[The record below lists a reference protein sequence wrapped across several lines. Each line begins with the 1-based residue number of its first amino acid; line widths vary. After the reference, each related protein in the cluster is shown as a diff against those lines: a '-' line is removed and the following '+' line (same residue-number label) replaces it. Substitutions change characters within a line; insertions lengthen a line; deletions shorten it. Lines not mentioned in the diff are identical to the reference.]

1 MNTRKG
7 IVSTLCFVLL
17 LAYSRFITI
26 ISAIIHGKS
35 MVKTFAQ
42 TLAFVP
48 TADNQ
53 DKKFSLLKS
62 IEKYVVALTLKLSKS
77 DGRITV
83 HSITFE

>member
-1 MNTRKG
+1 M
-7 IVSTLCFVLL
+7 
-17 LAYSRFITI
+17 
-26 ISAIIHGKS
+26 HGRS

-48 TADNQ
+48 AADSQ

-62 IEKYVVALTLKLSKS
+62 IEKYVVALSLNLSKS
-77 DGRITV
+77 DGKIAV